1 MKRFQV
7 GYTQGVFD
15 MFHIG
20 HLNLLNRAKAMCEQL
35 IVGVNSDALV
45 QEYKH
50 KTPLIAQEER
60 RTIVENIK
68 AVDRAVIADTLD
80 KTVAYGA
87 FHFDAIFIGD
97 DWMGNARWEETRR
110 QMQALGV
117 ELIYLPYTR
126 GIISSLLRE
135 MELHN
140 QQQEMKGTS

>member
-87 FHFDAIFIGD
+87 FHFDAIFIG
-97 DWMGNARWEETRR
+97 R

-126 GIISSLLRE
+126 GISSSLLRE

-140 QQQEMKGTS
+140 QQQEMKGKS